1 MLALRFGHFLDVV
14 LSHLVVGVDIYLELL
29 IDNLAGDDT
38 MHSDAHKSHSEV
50 VHKIYLEVVLPIGE
64 DGTHGSHLMV
74 PVVRV
79 DKLVGVGNTSQMMMK
94 EMLFYVPGDQT
105 LMLGVGIG
113 NDSC

>member
-1 MLALRFGHFLDVV
+1 MDL
-14 LSHLVVGVDIYLELL
+14 
-29 IDNLAGDDT
+29 
-38 MHSDAHKSHSEV
+38 
-50 VHKIYLEVVLPIGE
+50 KICFLPIDFFMG
-64 DGTHGSHLMV
+64 